1 MKKLLLLLAVV
12 ALVSFSACDKEDGKP
27 VDDETPSCWI
37 ITTKVTVS
45 VGAVVLSDI
54 SSDIEEVCD
63 LTKSEAEE
71 YAKVGTVTATAAG
84 TTVKTVRTIRR
95 K

>member
-1 MKKLLLLLAVV
+1 MKKLLLLLAVI
-12 ALVSFSACDKEDGKP
+12 ALVPFASCNKDDKEP
-27 VDDETPSCWI
+27 VDDGTPSCWI
-37 ITTKVTVS
+37 VSTKVTVS
-45 VGAVVLSDI
+45 VAGIVMSEI

-84 TTVKTVRTIRR
+84 ATVKTVRTIRR